1 MPGLFKKKV
10 KPLWILVPIAL
21 IIAALVVWA
30 VWFSSIFA
38 VDQVRAVKADNTA
51 LTPEQVREV
60 QLTAGIQ
67 TGEPIAWVDADSAA
81 QAVANL
87 PWIKSVEVRRGWPN
101 EIVIAVDMRSPVARV
116 EVAGGEVAVDSEGI
130 TFIATNIKEL
140 PLIDAQGDALVAA
153 VSVLTTLPPD
163 LGKKVA
169 GISAAS
175 RDAVEL
181 TLKSGSLVRWGSAE
195 EPEFKA
201 EVLRALLTRRAEVYD
216 VSAPELPTTT
226 DEKGR
231 RN

>member
-1 MPGLFKKKV
+1 M
-10 KPLWILVPIAL
+10 W
-21 IIAALVVWA
+21 IIAAGALVISGVVIWA

-38 VDQVRAVKADNTA
+38 VDQVRAVKSDNSS

-60 QLTAGIQ
+60 QLTAGIE

-81 QAVANL
+81 QDVANL

-101 EIVIAVDMRSPVARV
+101 EIVIAVEMRTPVARV
-116 EVAGGEVAVDSEGI
+116 SVDNGAGASGEVAVDSEGI
-130 TFIATNIKEL
+130 TFNAQNIDGQKIKDL

-153 VSVLTTLPPD
+153 VTVLTSLPPD
-163 LGKKVA
+163 LAKKVESM
-169 GISAAS
+169 SAES

-195 EPEFKA
+195 EPDFKA
-201 EVLRALLTRRAEVYD
+201 QVLAALLTRRAEIYD